1 MKDNQILVGAVDVQ
15 TVFNEAW
22 QDQTKGEKRGEGFAL
37 ALGYD
42 SSGQTSLL
50 VRLKYDSPP
59 DGELIQIALHKLDLD
74 ENGYADINDY
84 YAMADAIV
92 DCKNYIEMGNEALSR
107 EYETLKDYG
116 YVEAGVL
123 KRITEIQNLVTL
135 FEGNN
140 NIGIT
145 EMSAALEE
153 AVDRAKRV
161 TEYLDGIL
169 ISARENHL
177 A

>member
-1 MKDNQILVGAVDVQ
+1 MIDNQILVGAVDVQ

-22 QDQTKGEKRGEGFAL
+22 QDQTKGEEQGKGFAL

-50 VRLKYDSPP
+50 VRLKHYSPP
-59 DGELIQIALHKLDLD
+59 DGELIEIGLHRLNH
-74 ENGYADINDY
+74 NGYANINDY
-84 YAMADAIV
+84 YAMAEAIV
-92 DCKNYIEMGNEALSR
+92 DCRNYFKMSSEARSR
-107 EYETLKDYG
+107 EYEALKDYSFT
-116 YVEAGVL
+116 EAGVL
-123 KRITEIQNLVTL
+123 ARIAEIQDLVTL
-135 FEGNN
+135 FGENN

-169 ISARENHL
+169 IFARENHL

>member
-1 MKDNQILVGAVDVQ
+1 MIDNQILVGAVDVQ
-15 TVFNEAW
+15 TVFGESW
-22 QDQTKGEKRGEGFAL
+22 QDHTKGEGQGKGFAL

-42 SSGQTSLL
+42 STGRTSLL
-50 VRLKYDSPP
+50 VRLKHYSPS
-59 DGELIQIALHKLDLD
+59 DGEIIQIALHKLDLD
-74 ENGYADINDY
+74 DNGYADINDY
-84 YAMADAIV
+84 YAMAETIV
-92 DCKNYIEMGNEALSR
+92 DCKNYFEMNSEARSR
-107 EYETLKDYG
+107 EYEALKDYSFT
-116 YVEAGVL
+116 EAGVL
-123 KRITEIQNLVTL
+123 KRITEIQDLVTL
-135 FEGNN
+135 FGENN

-169 ISARENHL
+169 IFAQENHL

>member
-1 MKDNQILVGAVDVQ
+1 MQDKQILVGAVDVQ

-22 QDQTKGEKRGEGFAL
+22 QDQTKGEERGKEFAL

-50 VRLKYDSPP
+50 VRLKHYSPP

-74 ENGYADINDY
+74 ANGYADINDY
-84 YAMADAIV
+84 YEMAEAIV
-92 DCKNYIEMGNEALSR
+92 DCKNYFEMGNETLSR
-107 EYETLKDYG
+107 EYEALKDYSFT
-116 YVEAGVL
+116 EAGVL

-169 ISARENHL
+169 IFARENHL

>member
-15 TVFNEAW
+15 TVFGESW
-22 QDQTKGEKRGEGFAL
+22 QDQTKGEEQGKGFAL

-42 SSGQTSLL
+42 STGQTSLL
-50 VRLKYDSPP
+50 VRLEHYSPP
-59 DGELIQIALHKLDLD
+59 DGELIQISLHKLDLD
-74 ENGYADINDY
+74 ANGYADISDY
-84 YAMADAIV
+84 YEMTEAIV
-92 DCKNYIEMGNEALSR
+92 DFKTYIEMGNEALSR

-116 YVEAGVL
+116 FVEAGVL

-135 FEGNN
+135 FGENN

-169 ISARENHL
+169 NFARENHL
-177 A
+177 V

>member
-22 QDQTKGEKRGEGFAL
+22 QDQTKGEERGKEFAL

-50 VRLKYDSPP
+50 VRLKHYSPP

-74 ENGYADINDY
+74 DNGYADINNY
-84 YAMADAIV
+84 YEMAEAIV
-92 DCKNYIEMGNEALSR
+92 DCKNCFEMSSEARSR
-107 EYETLKDYG
+107 EYEALKDYSFT
-116 YVEAGVL
+116 EAGVL
-123 KRITEIQNLVTL
+123 ARIAEIQDLVTL
-135 FEGNN
+135 FGENN

-169 ISARENHL
+169 IFARESHL